1 MRRITAFIAFT
12 VALVIG
18 SSAIVAAP
26 ASAAPEDDVATVIDR
41 LEEYYLGQG
50 DDIII
55 ANGIYLAR
63 TSEALDYV
71 ASQNED
77 GSWSDVNYADR
88 TSSANGSVWSAYT
101 ALYRMLAMTQA
112 YKDPNAAGFGDQRLV
127 DSVQRALLHWDR
139 VNPGNTNWWE
149 TEIGESIAMGR
160 ISMFLGSALSP
171 AAFDVALKHN
181 TGKLDPVGANGSW
194 RTSNYIF
201 EALSTRDIAKVKEG
215 FATIVATI
223 AVDHSGTVQE
233 AVQPDASFWAHG
245 AQLYSEGYGMV
256 LFTYAALWSD
266 VARGTGL
273 AFTRDQLDSIAFYFI
288 SGTRWL
294 IRGEIGML
302 YLNYRP
308 PKTVGVI
315 TSHASEFIEPLQRMV
330 RTDALYSTAYQA
342 VLDGVLGKTETN
354 GVTGNKYFWRSE
366 FSSHLR
372 DGYGI
377 FTRLNSSRTFGA
389 ELRTS
394 YRDEVGNP
402 VFWNAMG
409 STAIQVNNR
418 EYLDLGP
425 AFDWW
430 HYPGVTAPNVKRTE
444 RGFENRGR
452 NGDGA
457 SFTGGTSNGEYGV
470 SVLTLDT
477 AGTNAQKSYFSFDE
491 GMVALGAGIVSTSD
505 AAVHTTI
512 NQASAKE
519 NATVDGKAVNPGTD
533 QQSVGGAHWAY
544 NDEVGYVFAA
554 GQDVTVSNKTQTG
567 SWEGE
572 EPLSRDA
579 FSLTI
584 DHGVKPSAAQYDYTV
599 LPAAT
604 PSEVE
609 AYAAKP
615 TVRTLRNDTEVQ
627 AVRHAEA
634 GITMA
639 TFYTAGSLDLGDGRT
654 LAVDQ
659 PSIVL
664 LDERGATPVV
674 SLSNPDRPGLSVSVT
689 LQGAGQNWHGAFA
702 LGSGENMGKTVTA
715 ALAAGDLPAA
725 SAYSASSTADSS
737 TVAALGDGDRESVWR
752 SAEGGTQGVST
763 TLPRGSWVTKVSIDW
778 TDAPATDFVV
788 QTSPNG
794 VDWTDQSHVTKGEG
808 GLSEIAITPTPAE
821 HVRVLLLDGGSSA
834 YGIRELSVS
843 SSVNLAID
851 SATRASGYAGYN
863 LVTALADGDP
873 ETRWRG
879 NNANSAWAQI
889 DLGES
894 KPVSTVRLWWEAAYA
909 KTYKIQLSDDGK
921 TWRDAYVTPGAGS
934 DGGLDVITLEGQ
946 TARFVR
952 MQTLTRALDYGP
964 SLWEFEVFSDRLVV
978 DAPSVPSGKGNLA
991 LARPTTAD
999 SVYNNVA
1006 TVVAPK
1012 ATDGSRS
1019 TKWSSARA
1027 VAEHWLQ
1034 VDLGGVTSVS
1044 RAVVAWESGTSNNYR
1059 IEGSVDGTTWVP
1071 LARVEA
1077 AQPSLTHTLDFAPA
1091 DVRYVR
1097 LTGVP
1102 ATQYGLNI
1110 WEFELYG
1117 GYTLECAG
1125 PVSAGR
1131 GGAAVVA
1138 ATVSPVD
1145 LDDRFTA
1152 VSMDES
1158 IATVKGDARESADGR
1173 IEVDLATH
1181 EPGRTTVGLR
1191 HDGGTE
1197 IAWCEVT
1204 VSADT
1209 ARIQAQIDAANALDS
1224 TAYTPSS
1231 WAPVLP
1237 ALEAAKDVVR
1247 AAGSPQAQV
1256 DAAAVVLEA
1265 ALAGLVRLDAV
1276 SSAPRD
1282 VAATA
1287 VGDRV
1292 HVQWSAPEN
1301 IGGSPIVAYEV
1312 TVGDRT
1318 VQSEAAVLEASV
1330 TGLAPGEY
1338 PVTVR
1343 AQNAGGWSESSAP
1356 ITVTV
1361 DPEVVTPVV
1370 RVEGTPKVGGRIDV
1384 SGTGFEP
1391 GVEYVVQLRSA
1402 PADLGTVTADDDG
1415 VIAFRGTVPA
1425 DTDPGEHTIVVM
1437 LADADIASTPV
1448 LVLAADGTGTPGGPG
1463 TPGAPGGADGPGALP
1478 GTGGD
1483 LTWLPWTLAIALL
1496 LLISGAAAT
1505 KVRRQTRD

>member
-112 YKDPNAAGFGDQRLV
+112 YKDPNAAGFGDPRLV
-127 DSVQRALLHWDR
+127 DAVQRALLHWDR

-308 PKTVGVI
+308 PKTVGGI

-394 YRDEVGNP
+394 YRDELGNP

-512 NQASAKE
+512 NQASAKD
-519 NATVDGKAVNPGTD
+519 NATVDGKTVNPGTD

-554 GQDVTVSNKTQTG
+554 GQDVKVSNKTQTG

-604 PSEVE
+604 PAEVE

-615 TVRTLRNDTEVQ
+615 TVRTLRNDTAVQ

-674 SLSNPDRPGLSVSVT
+674 SLSNPDRPGLAVGVT

-725 SAYSASSTADSS
+725 SAYSASSTADAS

-752 SAEGGTQGVST
+752 AAEGGTQWVST

-778 TDAPATDFVV
+778 TDAHATDFVV

-794 VDWTDQSHVTKGEG
+794 VDWTDQSHVTKGTG

-843 SSVNLAID
+843 SSINLAID

-1117 GYTLECAG
+1117 GYSLECAG

-1158 IATVKGDARESADGR
+1158 IATVKGDARVSVDGR

-1224 TAYTPSS
+1224 TAYTPGS
-1231 WAPVLP
+1231 WTPVLP
-1237 ALEAAKDVVR
+1237 ALEAAKDMVR

-1256 DAAAVVLEA
+1256 DAAAAVLEA

-1318 VQSEAAVLEASV
+1318 VQSEGAVLEASV

-1343 AQNAGGWSESSAP
+1343 AQNAGGWSELSAP
-1356 ITVTV
+1356 ITVV
-1361 DPEVVTPVV
+1361 VAPEVVTPVV

-1384 SGTGFEP
+1384 TGTGFEP

-1463 TPGAPGGADGPGALP
+1463 TPGPGGTEGSGGLP
-1478 GTGGD
+1478 ATGGD
-1483 LTWLPWTLAIALL
+1483 LTWLPWTLALAMLL
-1496 LLISGAAAT
+1496 LVSGAAAT